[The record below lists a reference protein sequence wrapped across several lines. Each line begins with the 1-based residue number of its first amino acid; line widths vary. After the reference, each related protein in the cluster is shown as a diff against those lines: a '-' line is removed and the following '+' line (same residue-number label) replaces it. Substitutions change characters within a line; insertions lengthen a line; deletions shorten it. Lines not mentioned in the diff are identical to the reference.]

1 MTAEYTQDNLL
12 PLSGIQHFL
21 FCRRQW
27 ALIHVEQQWKENAL
41 TAEGRIMHKR
51 VDDPF
56 FTETRNGVVTAR
68 SVPVASY
75 RLGLSGICDVV
86 EFHPS
91 SPAHLRLALSGAP
104 AETKREEGE
113 VKLPNREGLYLPA
126 PIEYKRGKEKHDHS
140 DETQLCAQAMC
151 LEEMLS
157 TSIPKGYLYY
167 GEARHRVEIEF
178 TSELRTLVQDMSA
191 EMHNYFSRGYTPKV
205 RTHKG
210 CRSCSLADVC
220 LPVLQG
226 KVIAASRYIK
236 QQIEQ
241 E

>member
-1 MTAEYTQDNLL
+1 MKSEYTPDDLL

-27 ALIHVEQQWKENAL
+27 ALIHIEQQWKENAL

-56 FTETRNGVVTAR
+56 FTETRKGVITAR

-75 RLGLSGICDVV
+75 RLGLSGVCDVV
-86 EFHPS
+86 EFTS
-91 SPAHLRLALSGAP
+91 SPDG
-104 AETKREEGE
+104 
-113 VKLPNREGLYLPA
+113 VKLPGKDGLYLAA
-126 PIEYKRGKEKHDHS
+126 PVEYKRGKEKHDHS

-157 TSIPKGYLYY
+157 TSIPRGFLYY
-167 GEARHRVEIEF
+167 GETRHRVEIELAA
-178 TSELRTLVQDMSA
+178 ELRTLVQDMA
-191 EMHNYFSRGYTPKV
+191 DEMHNYFGRGYTPKV
-205 RTHKG
+205 KTSKA
-210 CRSCSLADVC
+210 CRSCSLADIC

-226 KVIAASRYIK
+226 KVIAASKYIK
-236 QQIEQ
+236 QQVES

>member
-1 MTAEYTQDNLL
+1 MTEYTSDDLL

-27 ALIHVEQQWKENAL
+27 ALIHVERQWQENAL
-41 TAEGRIMHKR
+41 TAEGRIIHKR
-51 VDDPF
+51 ADDPF
-56 FTETRNGVVTAR
+56 FTETRNGVITAR

-75 RLGLSGICDVV
+75 RLGLSGVCDVV
-86 EFHPS
+86 EFTE
-91 SPAHLRLALSGAP
+91 SP
-104 AETKREEGE
+104 EG
-113 VKLPNREGLYLPA
+113 VKLPNRDGLSTLPLRGVLRLYLPA
-126 PIEYKRGKEKHDHS
+126 PVEYKRGKEKHDHS

-157 TSIPKGYLYY
+157 VAIPKGYLYY
-167 GEARHRVEIEF
+167 GETRHRVEIEF
-178 TSELRTLVQDMSA
+178 TSELRTLVKDMSD
-191 EMHNYFSRGYTPKV
+191 EMHNYFSRGYTPRVKPF
-205 RTHKG
+205 KG

-226 KVIAASRYIK
+226 KVIAASKYIK
-236 QQIEQ
+236 QQVES

>member
-1 MTAEYTQDNLL
+1 MTEYTQDDLL

-56 FTETRNGVVTAR
+56 FTETRNGVITAR

-75 RLGLSGICDVV
+75 RLGLSGVCDVV
-86 EFHPS
+86 EFTS
-91 SPAHLRLALSGAP
+91 SSDGVR
-104 AETKREEGE
+104 
-113 VKLPNREGLYLPA
+113 LPNREGLYLPT
-126 PIEYKRGKEKHDHS
+126 PVEYKRGKEKHNHS

-157 TSIPKGYLYY
+157 TSISNGYLFY
-167 GEARHRVEIEF
+167 GETRQRVEIEF
-178 TSELRTLVQDMSA
+178 TAELRTLVQEMSA

-205 RTHKG
+205 KTHKG
-210 CRSCSLADVC
+210 CRSCSLADIC
-220 LPVLQG
+220 LPVLQE
-226 KVIAASRYIK
+226 KIIAASKYVK
-236 QQIEQ
+236 QQIEIG
-241 E
+241 

>member
-1 MTAEYTQDNLL
+1 VKSEYEPDDLL

-27 ALIHVEQQWKENAL
+27 ALIHVERQWQENAL
-41 TAEGRIMHKR
+41 TAEGRIIHKR
-51 VDDPF
+51 ADDPF
-56 FTETRNGVVTAR
+56 FTETRNGVITAR

-75 RLGLSGICDVV
+75 RLGLSGVCDVV
-86 EFHPS
+86 EFTE
-91 SPAHLRLALSGAP
+91 SP
-104 AETKREEGE
+104 EG
-113 VKLPNREGLYLPA
+113 VKLPNRDGLSTLPLRGVLRLYLPA
-126 PIEYKRGKEKHDHS
+126 PVEYKRGKEKHDHS

-157 TSIPKGYLYY
+157 VAIPKGYLYY
-167 GEARHRVEIEF
+167 GETRHRVEIEF
-178 TSELRTLVQDMSA
+178 TSELRTLVKDMSD
-191 EMHNYFSRGYTPKV
+191 EMHNYFSRGYTPRVKPF
-205 RTHKG
+205 KG

-236 QQIEQ
+236 QQVES

>member
-1 MTAEYTQDNLL
+1 MPTEYTQDDLL

-27 ALIHVEQQWKENAL
+27 ALIHIEQQWKENAL
-41 TAEGRIMHKR
+41 TAEGRIMHKK

-75 RLGLSGICDVV
+75 RLGLSGVCDVV
-86 EFHPS
+86 EFTS
-91 SPAHLRLALSGAP
+91 SSDGVR
-104 AETKREEGE
+104 
-113 VKLPNREGLYLPA
+113 LPNREGLYLPA
-126 PIEYKRGKEKHDHS
+126 PIEYKRGKEKRDHS

-157 TSIPKGYLYY
+157 THIPRGYLFY
-167 GEARHRVEIEF
+167 GETRRRMEVDF
-178 TSELRTLVQDMSA
+178 TLELRTLVQDISA

-205 RTHKG
+205 KTHKG
-210 CRSCSLADVC
+210 CRSCSLADIC
-220 LPVLQG
+220 LPVLQE

-236 QQIEQ
+236 QNIEG
-241 E
+241 

>member
-1 MTAEYTQDNLL
+1 MASEYTQDDLL

-27 ALIHVEQQWKENAL
+27 ALIHIEQQWKENAL

-51 VDDPF
+51 ADDPF
-56 FTETRNGVVTAR
+56 FTETRNGVITAR

-75 RLGLSGICDVV
+75 RLGLSGVCDVV
-86 EFHPS
+86 EFTPS
-91 SPAHLRLALSGAP
+91 PPAPLPSG
-104 AETKREEGE
+104 EGG

-126 PIEYKRGKEKHDHS
+126 PVEYKRGKEKHDHS

-157 TSIPKGYLYY
+157 TNISRGYLYY
-167 GEARHRVEIEF
+167 GETRHRVEIEF
-178 TSELRTLVQDMSA
+178 TSKLRTLVQEMSA

-205 RTHKG
+205 KTHKG
-210 CRSCSLADVC
+210 CRSCSLADIC
-220 LPVLQG
+220 LPVLNE
-226 KVIAASRYIK
+226 KVIAASKYIK
-236 QQIEQ
+236 QQIEIG
-241 E
+241 

>member
-1 MTAEYTQDNLL
+1 MTEYTPDDLL

-27 ALIHVEQQWKENAL
+27 ALIHIEQQWKENAL

-51 VDDPF
+51 ADAPF
-56 FTETRNGVVTAR
+56 FTETRNGVITAR

-75 RLGLSGICDVV
+75 RLGLSGVCDVV
-86 EFHPS
+86 EFLPS
-91 SPAHLRLALSGAP
+91 PPAPLPASTALPLRSARMG
-104 AETKREEGE
+104 EG
-113 VKLPNREGLYLPA
+113 VRLPNRDGFYLPT

-157 TSIPKGYLYY
+157 TRIPRGYLYY
-167 GEARHRVEIEF
+167 GETRHRVEVEF

-205 RTHKG
+205 KTHKG
-210 CRSCSLADVC
+210 CRSCSLADIC
-220 LPVLQG
+220 LPVLQE

-236 QQIEQ
+236 QNIED
-241 E
+241 